1 MATNYPTSLDALTN
15 PTSSDSMSSPSH
27 SGQHADAND
36 AIEALQT
43 KVGVDSSA
51 VTTSLDYRVT
61 QLESGGGSMT
71 TSATAPSSPS
81 DGDMWYDT
89 STGRTYVYYD
99 DGSSQQ
105 WVEFGAAPDA
115 GIMHVSSGA
124 PSSPNAGDMWYDT
137 DDGTT
142 SLYYDDGSSQQWVQF
157 GAAPVTTGKILQVVS
172 TTKTDTFT
180 ASVAGGGDVAVTGLS
195 LNITPASTSSKILL
209 IANLSGAFQ
218 YARFGFSFDRD
229 GTRLSQGDA
238 AGSRTVATAADSH
251 DTATVATANVS
262 GVYLDSPSSTS
273 SLTYSIYLHGFASG
287 TGTVY
292 LNRTIADADSTSSGR
307 FVSNITAL
315 EVSS

>member
-36 AIEALQT
+36 AIEALQS

-51 VTTSLDYRVT
+51 VATSLDYRVT

-89 STGRTYVYYD
+89 STGRTYVYYN
-99 DGSSQQ
+99 DGSSSQ

-157 GAAPVTTGKILQVVS
+157 GAAPVTTGKILQVVNATHSTQVIVSS
-172 TTKTDTFT
+172 TTYGATGLT
-180 ASVAGGGDVAVTGLS
+180 AS
-195 LNITPASTSSKILL
+195 IT
-209 IANLSGAFQ
+209 
-218 YARFGFSFDRD
+218 
-229 GTRLSQGDA
+229 
-238 AGSRTVATAADSH
+238 
-251 DTATVATANVS
+251 
-262 GVYLDSPSSTS
+262 PSSTS
-273 SLTYSIYLHGFASG
+273 SKVLVIITNPMRAWNKNISTTTSGQAFSKLYRNGSEVHDFYSFRYYDNASIQRDMEWNGTLTFMDSPGTTSSVSYEQYIASSG
-287 TGTVY
+287 TNFSAYSCY
-292 LNRTIADADSTSSGR
+292 LNNTAS
-307 FVSNITAL
+307 ITL
-315 EVSS
+315 MEVAG

>member
-27 SGQHADAND
+27 SGQHADSND
-36 AIEALQT
+36 AIEALQA

-51 VTTSLDYRVT
+51 VATSLDYRVA

-89 STGRTYVYYD
+89 STGRTYVYD
-99 DGSSQQ
+99 DDVSSQQ

-157 GAAPVTTGKILQVVS
+157 GAAPVTTGKILQVVTDFETGS
-172 TTKTDTFT
+172 FTTTSQTMVDTD
-180 ASVAGGGDVAVTGLS
+180 AAVT
-195 LNITPASTSSKILL
+195 ITPTSATSKVFVTYSINSVYNTTTGAQVYLVIDRDGTDLTGNARWQSSITNGRGVISFSYLDSPASTS
-209 IANLSGAFQ
+209 A
-218 YARFGFSFDRD
+218 
-229 GTRLSQGDA
+229 
-238 AGSRTVATAADSH
+238 
-251 DTATVATANVS
+251 
-262 GVYLDSPSSTS
+262 
-273 SLTYSIYLHGFASG
+273 LTYTLQMSVSSA
-287 TGTVY
+287 TGTIEANGY
-292 LNRTIADADSTSSGR
+292 G
-307 FVSNITAL
+307 ITVM
-315 EVSS
+315 EVAA